1 VARDHGVWVAGA
13 SSVGPITAGAWAG
26 HACIGCSL
34 VVGPTGQPVLQ
45 GPYGPGAD
53 ALLLVDLA
61 LD

>member
-1 VARDHGVWVAGA
+1 VWVAGA